1 MEQEVVE
8 FCKSYLI
15 VNSEAFCDPRLEL
28 IINDARLIPFSTFK
42 SFRYPFSCYISLFL
56 LL

>member
-28 IINDARLIPFSTFK
+28 IINDARLIPFSTFT